1 MSTAIAPIGGLSAPL
16 PRGEPR
22 GELGEYN
29 GQGSLFGMVRSLLLG
44 ARQRVPQEYA
54 SAARV
59 IVGAV
64 VAVRKLPLR
73 APRTVSHNVFHEVLP
88 TPPSPAPRVS
98 RRAVVDP
105 VVRIHAVAAQALS
118 AAHLTSVSAA
128 IAATTFTTS
137 TFFTAFTFTAFTF
150 AAFAVVAHAAFTTC
164 AAFAGTSSGRAF
176 VPRRRGSR

>member
-1 MSTAIAPIGGLSAPL
+1 M
-16 PRGEPR
+16 
-22 GELGEYN
+22 
-29 GQGSLFGMVRSLLLG
+29 
-44 ARQRVPQEYA
+44 
-54 SAARV
+54 
-59 IVGAV
+59 
-64 VAVRKLPLR
+64 AVRKLPLH

-88 TPPSPAPRVS
+88 APPSPAPRVS

-137 TFFTAFTFTAFTF
+137 TFLTAFTF

>member
-1 MSTAIAPIGGLSAPL
+1 M
-16 PRGEPR
+16 PREPRREAR
-22 GELGEYN
+22 GELGEYG
-29 GQGSLFGMVRSLLLG
+29 GQRSLFGMVRSLLLG

-59 IVGAV
+59 VVGAV
-64 VAVRKLPLR
+64 VAVRKLPLH

-88 TPPSPAPRVS
+88 APPSPAPRVS

-118 AAHLTSVSAA
+118 AAHLASVSAA
-128 IAATTFTTS
+128 IAAITS
-137 TFFTAFTFTAFTF
+137 TASTFL

-176 VPRRRGSR
+176 VPRSRGSR